1 MLRPEHLQRITE
13 EITAKLGDFNQPLP
27 TSQTLKNLVNEVA
40 TRLDLV
46 SREEYERLLQ
56 IYQRTRQKVDQLN
69 SRLDALEA
77 KLGSPAKD

>member
-46 SREEYERLLQ
+46 SREDYERLLQ
-56 IYQRTRQKVDQLN
+56 IHQRTRQKVDQLN

>member
-56 IYQRTRQKVDQLN
+56 IHQRTRQKVDQLN

>member
-1 MLRPEHLQRITE
+1 MLRSEHLQRITE

-56 IYQRTRQKVDQLN
+56 IHQRTRQKVDQLN

>member
-46 SREEYERLLQ
+46 SREDYERLLQ
-56 IYQRTRQKVDQLN
+56 IHQRTRQKVDQL
-69 SRLDALEA
+69 SGRLEALEA
-77 KLGSPAKD
+77 KLKN